1 MTGHP
6 YPRFS
11 GPRIGYSSLIIC
23 FTIIYNLLHIVSGS
37 GSNNNVEN
45 FDSELES
52 STGKWLLKD
61 DEDTYFTFDGSKN
74 VMTYSYVEDGI
85 SKYSGTFRVVS
96 SGTSKDVATPLT
108 FILKNLGLH
117 R

>member
-1 MTGHP
+1 MG
-6 YPRFS
+6 
-11 GPRIGYSSLIIC
+11 GSSL
-23 FTIIYNLLHIVSGS
+23 
-37 GSNNNVEN
+37 NNNVEN

-52 STGKWLLKD
+52 STGRWLLKD
-61 DEDTYFTFDGSKN
+61 DENTYFTFDGSKN
-74 VMTYSYVEDGI
+74 VMTYSYIEDEI